1 MARVPSRI
9 VPAFSACEPMVNPPT
24 STKCATGSR
33 KVSASSTKRAILR
46 EAAAGSCS
54 EAFQSGIG
62 VPSAVVFM
70 LPAAL

>member
-1 MARVPSRI
+1 M
-9 VPAFSACEPMVNPPT
+9 PPPPL
-24 STKCATGSR
+24 SFQVK
-33 KVSASSTKRAILR
+33 ILR

-70 LPAAL
+70 LPAVL